1 MFLKLLVTAAAVTT
15 LALAQGGGDPGSG
28 MGGMGTGGGG
38 RGGAGDTGGMGGMGG
53 MGSTRAQKESKA
65 DQIVGKLKLS
75 KNQKTEFESILEVSY
90 QDAAPVRDLVAKGRA
105 ALANATLAGQSAE
118 EIAKIT
124 NAYTTA
130 EAQMTGLEVKAF
142 QKIYALLKPNQTAH
156 APEAFDLM
164 AGILD
169 PAAAGRG
176 RGGMGRGRGG
186 R

>member
-1 MFLKLLVTAAAVTT
+1 MFLKVLLTAAAVAT
-15 LALAQGGGDPGSG
+15 LALAQGS
-28 MGGMGTGGGG
+28 
-38 RGGAGDTGGMGGMGG
+38 G
-53 MGSTRAQKESKA
+53 MGSTGGAGGNTGGKGEQNAGMTPVENIRPQKESKA

-75 KNQKTEFESILEVSY
+75 KDQRTEFESILEVSY
-90 QDAAPVRDLVAKGRA
+90 QDADAVRKQLAQARA
-105 ALANATLAGQSAE
+105 SLANATLTGQSAD

-124 NAYTTA
+124 KAYTTV

-169 PAAAGRG
+169 PAAGGRG
-176 RGGMGRGRGG
+176 QGGMGRGRGG

>member
-1 MFLKLLVTAAAVTT
+1 MGAAGRETGTT
-15 LALAQGGGDPGSG
+15 PP
-28 MGGMGTGGGG
+28 MGN
-38 RGGAGDTGGMGGMGG
+38 
-53 MGSTRAQKESKA
+53 TRTQKESKG

-75 KNQKTEFESILEVSY
+75 KDQKPEFESILEVSY
-90 QDAAPVRDLVAKGRA
+90 QEAKPVRDMLAQGRSA
-105 ALANATLAGQSAE
+105 IANAILSGQSAD

-124 NAYTTA
+124 KAYTVV

-142 QKIYALLKPNQTAH
+142 QKIYALLKPNQTTH

-169 PAAAGRG
+169 PAAGGRG
-176 RGGMGRGRGG
+176 MGGGGGRGRGG

>member
-1 MFLKLLVTAAAVTT
+1 MFLKVLLTAAAVTT
-15 LALAQGGGDPGSG
+15 LALAQGGGNT
-28 MGGMGTGGGG
+28 GGMGAGGGGGG
-38 RGGAGDTGGMGGMGG
+38 RGEQNAGMTPMGNIHP
-53 MGSTRAQKESKA
+53 QKESKA

-75 KNQKTEFESILEVSY
+75 KDQKTEFESTLEIAY
-90 QDAAPVRDLVAKGRA
+90 QDAAQVRTQLAQGRA
-105 ALANATLAGQSAE
+105 ALANATLTGASAD

-124 NAYTTA
+124 KAYTVM
-130 EAQMTGLEVKAF
+130 EAQMTGLEVRAF

-169 PAAAGRG
+169 LPAGGRSP
-176 RGGMGRGRGG
+176 GGMGRGRGG

>member
-1 MFLKLLVTAAAVTT
+1 MFLKVLITAAAAAT
-15 LALAQGGGDPGSG
+15 LALAQGGGMGSQSS
-28 MGGMGTGGGG
+28 GG
-38 RGGAGDTGGMGGMGG
+38 RGEENAGAVPMGNM
-53 MGSTRAQKESKA
+53 RAQKESKA
-65 DQIVGKLKLS
+65 DQIVSKLKLS
-75 KNQKTEFESILEVSY
+75 KDQKTELESILEVSY
-90 QDAAPVRDLVAKGRA
+90 QDAAPVRTQLAQGRA
-105 ALANATLAGQSAE
+105 NLANATLAGTSAD

-124 NAYTTA
+124 KAYTTA

-142 QKIYALLKPNQTAH
+142 QKSYAILKPNQTTH

-169 PAAAGRG
+169 SAAVGRG

>member
-1 MFLKLLVTAAAVTT
+1 MFLKVLLTAAAATT
-15 LALAQGGGDPGSG
+15 LALAQGGGD
-28 MGGMGTGGGG
+28 MGGMGGGGG
-38 RGGAGDTGGMGGMGG
+38 GAGRGSGSDTTGMTGMGG
-53 MGSTRAQKESKA
+53 MGSRPQKESKA

-75 KNQKTEFESILEVSY
+75 KDQRTEFESILEVSY
-90 QDAAPVRDLVAKGRA
+90 QDADAVRKQLAQARA
-105 ALANATLAGQSAE
+105 SLANATLTGQSAD

-124 NAYTTA
+124 KAYTTV

-169 PAAAGRG
+169 PAAGGRG
-176 RGGMGRGRGG
+176 QGGMGRGRGG

>member
-1 MFLKLLVTAAAVTT
+1 MFLKVLVTAAAVTT
-15 LALAQGGGDPGSG
+15 LALAQGGGG
-28 MGGMGTGGGG
+28 MGAGGSGG
-38 RGGAGDTGGMGGMGG
+38 RGEQNAGMTPMGNTH
-53 MGSTRAQKESKA
+53 SQKESKA
-65 DQIVGKLKLS
+65 DQIAGKLKLS
-75 KNQKTEFESILEVSY
+75 KDQKTEFESILEVSY
-90 QDAAPVRDLVAKGRA
+90 QDADPFRKQLAKVRAD
-105 ALANATLAGQSAE
+105 LANATLTGQSAD

-124 NAYTTA
+124 KAYTTV

-169 PAAAGRG
+169 PAAGGRG
-176 RGGMGRGRGG
+176 QGGMGRGRGG

>member
-1 MFLKLLVTAAAVTT
+1 MFLKVLVVAAAATT

-38 RGGAGDTGGMGGMGG
+38 RGGAGDMGGMGG
-53 MGSTRAQKESKA
+53 MGSTRPQKESKA
-65 DQIVGKLKLS
+65 DQIVSKLKLS
-75 KNQKTEFESILEVSY
+75 KDQKTEFESILEVSY

-105 ALANATLAGQSAE
+105 ALANAILAGQSAD

-124 NAYTTA
+124 STYTTA

-142 QKIYALLKPNQTAH
+142 QKVYALLKPNQTTH

-169 PAAAGRG
+169 SAAAGRG